1 MSSVS
6 RASPETQARK
16 DPPPTSDSKRPSA
29 ATNLVEEIRN
39 HPGKSGLKPA
49 KKKPAQA
56 NVHLKDDLVSALEQ
70 RRQAH
75 SNSSSNNSSLSDNI
89 PFTG

>member
-6 RASPETQARK
+6 GVSPETQARK
-16 DPPPTSDSKRPSA
+16 HPPPTSDSKRPSA

-49 KKKPAQA
+49 KTKPDQ
-56 NVHLKDDLVSALEQ
+56 VLLSAMKQ
-70 RRQAH
+70 RRSAIGM
-75 SNSSSNNSSLSDNI
+75 SLSDNI
-89 PFTG
+89 TCTEN